1 MYALTA
7 VYSAAA
13 CPSGYV
19 DVCDIDEVSASD
31 FPVPALVY
39 YYSDFAADPAT
50 VCADNGGT
58 LL

>member
-1 MYALTA
+1 MI
-7 VYSAAA
+7 
-13 CPSGYV
+13 

-31 FPVPALVY
+31 FPVPVLVY
-39 YYSDFAADPAT
+39 YYSDFGADPAT